1 MAGGHVVDTGKVKN
15 YKGGVTLFVVF
26 ACVLGASGGLIF
38 GYDIGI
44 SGCFNFFL
52 YFFITELTNKGYS
65 IR

>member
-15 YKGGVTLFVVF
+15 YEGGVTFFVIF

-44 SGCFNFFL
+44 SGCFP
-52 YFFITELTNKGYS
+52 FILFHYSTNQ
-65 IR
+65 